1 MYICIYNKYSH
12 IYSIYMI
19 MCVRYFLSL
28 SLQGHQHRQQSP
40 ASLLSVSLHR
50 HLREF
55 IYLSMYLCNSVQKI
69 ITCNPTWTYAKL
81 RQSQNIT
88 KSSWNKPAA
97 LHQRP
102 AFVLADA
109 SSDDL
114 TAWKWVFQWIKLL
127 GNHGEPWG
135 TIFSSIYHIYH
146 IYMYISY
153 IIYKL

>member
-1 MYICIYNKYSH
+1 MDICIMYICIYNKYTVYNYL
-12 IYSIYMI
+12 I
-19 MCVRYFLSL
+19 CVCVRVRYFLSL
-28 SLQGHQHRQQSP
+28 SLQGHQPRQQSP
-40 ASLLSVSLHR
+40 ASLLSVSLSIAIS
-50 HLREF
+50 ENS
-55 IYLSMYLCNSVQKI
+55 IYLSILYLCNSVQKF
-69 ITCNPTWTYAKL
+69 ITCNPTWTYANL

-114 TAWKWVFQWIKLL
+114 TAWKWLFQWIKLL

-135 TIFSSIYHIYH
+135 TIFSSIYHI
-146 IYMYISY
+146 
-153 IIYKL
+153 